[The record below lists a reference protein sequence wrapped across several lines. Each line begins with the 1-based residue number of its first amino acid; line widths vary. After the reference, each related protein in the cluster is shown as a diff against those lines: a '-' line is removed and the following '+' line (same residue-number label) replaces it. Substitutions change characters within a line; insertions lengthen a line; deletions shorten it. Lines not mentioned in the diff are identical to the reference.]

1 MPIAHF
7 IAHRLLRPSPTAAV
21 ELRQRDSEIT
31 LSGKAEELCRELK
44 NTYVR
49 KAGKSYG
56 CFSDDTAEY
65 PLGAWLRQY
74 LDESITFT
82 SFCTHALE
90 HLKLTIEKI
99 EAPVDNMVLFVHE
112 QIEAGDALYIFLVDH
127 STGQYFDSDLVLC
140 DSQFLDTSNINLAAK
155 VKLPELLAD
164 ERQNYLSLMRWRG
177 EKELSDAFV
186 EFVGLANKVD
196 VAADTSQFLELVT
209 HYTED
214 LPPEEAKQTRT
225 AVVDYCLEQDKSGQP
240 VVYQEL
246 AKQISHADKPSFTE
260 FVESRQPQT
269 KTELIPDKA
278 QLKNF
283 VRISGRNE
291 LLSMSFA
298 SACLGE
304 SVVYD
309 PQTDSITINNI
320 PPSLK
325 SRLVQHL
332 KNGKIVQQGE
342 EE

>member
-1 MPIAHF
+1 MPVAHV
-7 IAHRLLRPSPTAAV
+7 IAHRLLRPSPTANV
-21 ELRQRDSEIT
+21 ELRLRDSEIT

-74 LDESITFT
+74 LEQSITFP
-82 SFCTHALE
+82 SFCSYALK
-90 HLKLTIEKI
+90 HLKLSIEKV
-99 EAPVDNMVLFVHE
+99 EAPLDAMVLFVHE
-112 QIEAGDALYIFLVDH
+112 QIEARDALYIFLVEH
-127 STGQYFDSDLVLC
+127 SSGQYFDGDMVLC
-140 DSQFLDTSNINLAAK
+140 DSLFLDTSSINLAAK
-155 VKLPELLAD
+155 VKIPELLAD
-164 ERQNYLSLMRWRG
+164 DGHNYLSLMRWRG
-177 EKELSDAFV
+177 EKELSEAFV
-186 EFVGLANKVD
+186 EFIGLANKID
-196 VAADTSQFLELVT
+196 VAADTSQFLDLVT
-209 HYTED
+209 HYTDD
-214 LPPEEAKQTRT
+214 LAPEEAKQTRT

-240 VVYQEL
+240 VVIAEL
-246 AKQISHADKPSFTE
+246 AKQISHADKPSFSD
-260 FVESRQPQT
+260 FVVSRQPQA
-269 KTELIPDKA
+269 KNELIPDKA

-304 SVVYD
+304 TVVYD

-332 KNGKIVQQGE
+332 KSGKTTPQE
-342 EE
+342 E